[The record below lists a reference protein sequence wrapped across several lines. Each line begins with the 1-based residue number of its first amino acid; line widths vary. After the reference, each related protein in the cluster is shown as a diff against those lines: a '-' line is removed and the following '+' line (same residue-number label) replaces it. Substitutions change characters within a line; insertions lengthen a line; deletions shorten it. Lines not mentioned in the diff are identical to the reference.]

1 MQFSENRESEKLAR
15 QGNGSGQNESSVS
28 RILVVDDE
36 ESLREICQDA
46 LVDEGYEVD
55 LAEDG
60 QAALEYLAHNSNID
74 LIVSDLRMPQMNGID
89 LLKRVREQK
98 LDVDFLVMTGFG
110 TIETAVECMKLGAS
124 DYLPKPFNI
133 NHLLVKVNKVLGS
146 RKSRMEHK
154 RLGNIVRMLNLSN
167 ALNAQLDPKSISYE
181 FISHIQKN
189 FKPDSACLF
198 LNNEDKEASS
208 SIIRGVI
215 FRTRQDIFSFVR
227 SLCLESMRNQQSKLI
242 DQYNFPE
249 NDRFKK
255 DDFPY
260 SLLIVPL
267 VAQGRGIG
275 VVALIREKKNG
286 LFGHTDVQLLSV
298 FASHVATSMQ
308 NANMYARMQ
317 DLNLDI
323 IRSYATAVE
332 VKDVYTKGHSERVA
346 TYGLKLGMELGLVSR
361 ELEKIYVAGVL
372 HDIGKIGVPDNI
384 LNKPGRLT
392 DEEFE
397 VMKKH
402 PTIGRDI
409 LSQVWSLKDILPIV
423 YYHHERV
430 DGKGYPEGLHGDQIP
445 FLARV
450 ISVVDAFEAMTSD
463 RAYRESLPMDKVKNI
478 LSEGAGTQWQEDIV
492 HKWLDFVETND
503 LTQIDENN
511 FSGIRELFGK

>member
-1 MQFSENRESEKLAR
+1 
-15 QGNGSGQNESSVS
+15 
-28 RILVVDDE
+28 
-36 ESLREICQDA
+36 
-46 LVDEGYEVD
+46 
-55 LAEDG
+55 
-60 QAALEYLAHNSNID
+60 
-74 LIVSDLRMPQMNGID
+74 
-89 LLKRVREQK
+89 
-98 LDVDFLVMTGFG
+98 
-110 TIETAVECMKLGAS
+110 
-124 DYLPKPFNI
+124 
-133 NHLLVKVNKVLGS
+133 

-189 FKPDSACLF
+189 FKPDSSCLF
-198 LNNEDKEASS
+198 LNDDNKEAAS
-208 SIIRGVI
+208 SIIRGVV
-215 FRTRQDIFSFVR
+215 FRTKQEIFSLVR
-227 SLCLESMRNQQSKLI
+227 RLCVESMRSQQSKLV

-249 NDRFKK
+249 NDLVKK
-255 DDFPY
+255 EDFPY

-267 VAQGRGIG
+267 VAQGRSIG
-275 VVALIREKKNG
+275 AVGLIREKKNS
-286 LFGHTDVQLLSV
+286 LFVYSDVQLLSV

-308 NANMYARMQ
+308 NANMYVRMQ

-346 TYGLKLGMELGLVSR
+346 TYGLKLGMEVGLTSK

-372 HDIGKIGVPDNI
+372 HDIGKIGVPDHI

-402 PTIGRDI
+402 PAIGRDI

-423 YYHHERV
+423 YHHHERI
-430 DGKGYPEGLHGDQIP
+430 DGRGYPEGFTGEQIP

-463 RAYRESLPMDKVKNI
+463 RAYRQALPMDKVKLI
-478 LSEGAGTQWQEDIV
+478 MEEGAGTQWEEDLLY
-492 HKWLDFVETND
+492 KWLGFIESND
-503 LTQIDENN
+503 LTTINESN
-511 FSGIRELFGK
+511 FSGIRELFGRG

>member
-1 MQFSENRESEKLAR
+1 
-15 QGNGSGQNESSVS
+15 
-28 RILVVDDE
+28 
-36 ESLREICQDA
+36 
-46 LVDEGYEVD
+46 
-55 LAEDG
+55 
-60 QAALEYLAHNSNID
+60 
-74 LIVSDLRMPQMNGID
+74 
-89 LLKRVREQK
+89 
-98 LDVDFLVMTGFG
+98 
-110 TIETAVECMKLGAS
+110 
-124 DYLPKPFNI
+124 
-133 NHLLVKVNKVLGS
+133 
-146 RKSRMEHK
+146 
-154 RLGNIVRMLNLSN
+154 LN
-167 ALNAQLDPKSISYE
+167 D
-181 FISHIQKN
+181 
-189 FKPDSACLF
+189 
-198 LNNEDKEASS
+198 EDKEAVT

-227 SLCLESMRNQQSKLI
+227 SLSLKAMRNQQSKLI

-249 NDRFKK
+249 NDKINK
-255 DDFPY
+255 DDFPF

-267 VAQGRGIG
+267 VAQGRAVG
-275 VVALIREKKNG
+275 VVSLIREKKNS
-286 LFGHTDVQLLSV
+286 LFGHTDLQLLSV

-372 HDIGKIGVPDNI
+372 HDIGKIGVPDHI
-384 LNKPGRLT
+384 LNKPGRLM

-402 PTIGRDI
+402 PAIGRDI

-423 YYHHERV
+423 YHHHERV
-430 DGKGYPEGLHGDQIP
+430 DGKGYPEGLHDEQVP

-463 RAYRESLPMDKVKNI
+463 RAYRQALPMDKVKVI
-478 LSEGAGTQWQEDIV
+478 MGEGAGTQWQEDIV
-492 HKWLDFVETND
+492 GKWLEFVETND
-503 LTQIDENN
+503 LERLNEND
-511 FSGIRELFGK
+511 FSGIRELFGKR

>member
-1 MQFSENRESEKLAR
+1 
-15 QGNGSGQNESSVS
+15 
-28 RILVVDDE
+28 
-36 ESLREICQDA
+36 
-46 LVDEGYEVD
+46 
-55 LAEDG
+55 
-60 QAALEYLAHNSNID
+60 
-74 LIVSDLRMPQMNGID
+74 
-89 LLKRVREQK
+89 
-98 LDVDFLVMTGFG
+98 
-110 TIETAVECMKLGAS
+110 
-124 DYLPKPFNI
+124 
-133 NHLLVKVNKVLGS
+133 
-146 RKSRMEHK
+146 
-154 RLGNIVRMLNLSN
+154 
-167 ALNAQLDPKSISYE
+167 
-181 FISHIQKN
+181 
-189 FKPDSACLF
+189 
-198 LNNEDKEASS
+198 
-208 SIIRGVI
+208 
-215 FRTRQDIFSFVR
+215 
-227 SLCLESMRNQQSKLI
+227 MRNQQSKLI

-409 LSQVWSLKDILPIV
+409 LSQVWSLKDVLPIV